1 MPFFINLNDEL
12 QAKQHINL
20 SAECWRCLNDDVI
33 SFSTKE
39 EKLTRN
45 GLLNRIVINY
55 WEDAEASI
63 GIRLAEAEK
72 LFDASMLDS
81 PKDKIAVRNY
91 LLKVKEASL
100 RSSAAKASKGKGE
113 KFRLN
118 RETIEILG
126 RRCNE
131 DKYYDG
137 SIGKYL
143 HALYEEYASLS
154 YSERELIVYKDKVN
168 TVNDAIELG
177 RCIELRLGNA
187 VHKMRPYKIMR
198 GDRNGLN
205 YIVGYAAQ
213 LGSRGERV
221 VSYRLSK
228 AYDIREVLGDNGRLT
243 ADECVRIEEEISAKG
258 VAYLAGKIEEI
269 KVRLTPDGVKTFASK
284 ITSRPAYTEK
294 VKLPDGG
301 AEYTFRCTAFQA
313 KTYFSSFG
321 KDAEVLAP
329 EQLRKDMKKEFR
341 AALQLYK

>member
-100 RSSAAKASKGKGE
+100 RNSAAKGSKGKGE

-137 SIGKYL
+137 SVRLTNIKSSYKYTGARIRPEPKVYFYGKLLVKDRDYTL
-143 HALYEEYASLS
+143 EYCDNRECGTALLYIRGKGE
-154 YSERELIVYKDKVN
+154 YKDK
-168 TVNDAIELG
+168 
-177 RCIELRLGNA
+177 
-187 VHKMRPYKIMR
+187 YKF
-198 GDRNGLN
+198 
-205 YIVGYAAQ
+205 
-213 LGSRGERV
+213 
-221 VSYRLSK
+221 K
-228 AYDIREVLGDNGRLT
+228 FT
-243 ADECVRIEEEISAKG
+243 IS
-258 VAYLAGKIEEI
+258 
-269 KVRLTPDGVKTFASK
+269 
-284 ITSRPAYTEK
+284 
-294 VKLPDGG
+294 
-301 AEYTFRCTAFQA
+301 
-313 KTYFSSFG
+313 
-321 KDAEVLAP
+321 
-329 EQLRKDMKKEFR
+329 
-341 AALQLYK
+341 